1 MIPKPGKSLNEVIS
15 YRPISLL
22 PFISKVFEK
31 LIAKRLKRIIYD
43 LQLLP
48 EHQFGFRDKHST
60 LDQIHRITNMV
71 EAAFENK
78 KVCSVVLL
86 DVSQVF
92 DRVWHEGLMCKLRG
106 MLLRSFNEL
115 IESYLQDRCFRVR
128 LEDTYSSYRKISAG
142 VPQGSVLG
150 PILYLLFT
158 ADIPK
163 NPDVKVATFA
173 DDTAVLAIGSDVAI
187 ATTKLQTALNRIVD
201 WTVRWRI
208 KLNENKS
215 QHIKTRAPA
224 PNYN

>member
-1 MIPKPGKSLNEVIS
+1 
-15 YRPISLL
+15 
-22 PFISKVFEK
+22 
-31 LIAKRLKRIIYD
+31 
-43 LQLLP
+43 
-48 EHQFGFRDKHST
+48 
-60 LDQIHRITNMV
+60 
-71 EAAFENK
+71 
-78 KVCSVVLL
+78 
-86 DVSQVF
+86 
-92 DRVWHEGLMCKLRG
+92 MCKLRR

-128 LEDTYSSYRKISAG
+128 LEDAYSSYRKISAG

-215 QHIKTRAPA
+215 QYINFALKKALPLPITINQQVIPYSNSAKCLGIIPWMLNSGGRSILKLKESS
-224 PNYN
+224 